1 MNELGVMPGTI
12 RFTRVLAAS
21 VVILCTLVGG
31 YLWVLP
37 MLGINNGT
45 YIPLMVGLL
54 FLFLYGGWVFY
65 SGFKGA
71 ALIGI
76 VLSVAVGAATAG
88 ATLLVFLG
96 FVLNMRGS

>member
-1 MNELGVMPGTI
+1 MNELCMMLGAI
-12 RFTRVLAAS
+12 SFSRILAAS
-21 VVILCTLVGG
+21 VLILCALIGG

-37 MLGINNGT
+37 MLGENNGT

-54 FLFLYGGWVFY
+54 FLFSYNGWVFY

-76 VLSVAVGAATAG
+76 ILSMAVGMATAG
-88 ATLLVFLG
+88 VALLVFLG
-96 FVLNMRGS
+96 FVLNVRGS